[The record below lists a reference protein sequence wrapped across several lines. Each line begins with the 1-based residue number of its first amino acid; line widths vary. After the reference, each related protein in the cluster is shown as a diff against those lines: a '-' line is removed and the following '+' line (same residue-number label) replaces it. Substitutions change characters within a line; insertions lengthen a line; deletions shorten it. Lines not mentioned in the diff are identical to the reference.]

1 MPSAS
6 VRHAISLEIECCP
19 TVNTFERM
27 DMQRMHTPLVRHAMQ
42 LLRTLQLISGRPG
55 LHFPGERGA

>member
-19 TVNTFERM
+19 
-27 DMQRMHTPLVRHAMQ
+27 MQRMHTPLVRQAIQ
-42 LLRTLQLISGRPG
+42 VLRTLQIISGRPG